1 MPELL
6 LHASVEHV
14 FFDFFQA
21 GRRANLKDGNSGNF
35 FWNQKHRGM
44 QSFPMWISRGIER
57 LFVFQL

>member
-21 GRRANLKDGNSGNF
+21 GRRANLKAGNSGNF
-35 FWNQKHRGM
+35 FWNQKRPGNAII
-44 QSFPMWISRGIER
+44 PYVDIKRN
-57 LFVFQL
+57 